1 MRRAGLL
8 LAAAVLGAS
17 AVACGSGSGG
27 DSKDSSVPYGAQT
40 CSDWAG
46 HLDSSQRWDAA
57 TELLANAKSADGDDG
72 APSTSTVKQ
81 FEKDLGTR
89 CDQGSSDDLL
99 ATVADEL
106 YESNRAFYS
115 L

>member
-1 MRRAGLL
+1 MCRAGLL
-8 LAAAVLGAS
+8 LAAVVLAAS
-17 AVACGSGSGG
+17 AVACGSSSGDG
-27 DSKDSSVPYGAQT
+27 KDSSVPYGAQT

-46 HLDSSQRWDAA
+46 HLSDSERWDAA
-57 TELLANAKSADGDDG
+57 QELLANAKSADGDDG

-81 FEKDLGTR
+81 FEADLGTM
-89 CDQGSSDDLL
+89 CDRGSSDDLL
-99 ATVADEL
+99 ATVADDL